1 MAQQQWN
8 YYVPPTNTA
17 SNVNTIVDSIK
28 NAVRRSDQ
36 LKEKQAAD
44 AERKRLEDK
53 RDLELNRKIN
63 EQQLNYQQNSM
74 LGFGKAIADAG
85 AGEEY
90 ANVLSQTYT
99 LDDKKE
105 FADLSRQVA
114 TKSCGACTKQLS
126 RISEMK
132 SQPGVTKTFLEN
144 LYSQFTSM
152 DTDIE
157 AGKFDVY
164 NNPNI
169 VLLRGLLSNNIE
181 NRDQYKYGIRKNA
194 DGTQELWMSGG
205 KTKGNKGEEYVINSA
220 QLSKAADNGSGI
232 YASSYN
238 ANKELEVIQTQHFKD
253 EKGNYREEWLE
264 EKIYYKVDPEDPTK
278 IIGYKN
284 RNKKAAEQRIKQEIT
299 ANVTADFDNPAK
311 AIATWNTDLKK
322 TDEEAWSYTEWNNLS
337 DKEKNLKRTEYQDR
351 MTERFNRQFHG
362 DYNKPVVVSKSE
374 NPNPVVTEDQA
385 DDDKIFETMSGD
397 IESTFRES
405 YPSQED
411 SISID
416 NNKIT
421 ITLGEKESE
430 DENEEEPTVIKY
442 DLSKKDDYVGFY
454 TNLAEERGNFKGESD
469 KIKKAKEKFR
479 RKVRAQFEKENKNRL
494 KAQAALKELRQRAIN
509 SKVNV
514 GVLNNN

>member
-8 YYVPPTNTA
+8 YYVPPTSTA
-17 SNVNTIVDSIK
+17 SNVNTIVDSVK

-44 AERKRLEDK
+44 AERKRLENK

-63 EQQLNYQQNSM
+63 EEQLNYQQNSM
-74 LGFGKAIADAG
+74 LGFGKAISDAG
-85 AGEEY
+85 AGKEY
-90 ANVLSQTYT
+90 ANVLNQTYT
-99 LDDKKE
+99 LDDKRE

-114 TKSCGACTKQLS
+114 TKSCGACTEQLS

-132 SQPGVTKTFLEN
+132 AQPGVTKTFLEN
-144 LYSQFTSM
+144 LYGQFTSM

-181 NRDQYKYGIRKNA
+181 NRDQYNYGIRKNA
-194 DGTQELWMSGG
+194 DGTQELWMSGP
-205 KTKGNKGEEYVINSA
+205 KVKANKDGEYVINSA

-232 YASSYN
+232 YASSYD
-238 ANKELEVIQTQHFKD
+238 ANKELETIQTQHFKD
-253 EKGNYREEWLE
+253 EEGNYREEWLE

-284 RNKKAAEQRIKQEIT
+284 RKKEAGEQRIKQEIT

-311 AIATWNTDLKK
+311 AIATWNTDLKN
-322 TDEEAWSYTEWNNLS
+322 TDEEAWSYAEWNNLS
-337 DKEKNLKRTEYQDR
+337 DEEKTLKRTEYQDR

-374 NPNPVVTEDQA
+374 NPNPISSEKEIINDGA
-385 DDDKIFETMSGD
+385 KLFARFESDLKGAF
-397 IESTFRES
+397 SVA
-405 YPSQED
+405 YPSMSD
-411 SISID
+411 NINID
-416 NNKIT
+416 GDKVT
-421 ITLGEKESE
+421 VTLASE
-430 DENEEEPTVIKY
+430 DMEEEPETASY
-442 DLSKKDDYVGFY
+442 DLNKQSDYIKFYEMLRKGSKNFITDSKDEGRREY
-454 TNLAEERGNFKGESD
+454 R
-469 KIKKAKEKFR
+469 KAVISRFKEKN
-479 RKVRAQFEKENKNRL
+479 KERL
-494 KAQAALKELRQRAIN
+494 KALDALEKLRNQRPILGPVTAPGFEAREN
-509 SKVNV
+509 
-514 GVLNNN
+514 

>member
-17 SNVNTIVDSIK
+17 SNVNTIVDSVK

-44 AERKRLEDK
+44 AERKRLENK

-63 EQQLNYQQNSM
+63 EEQLNYQQNSM

-85 AGEEY
+85 AGKEY
-90 ANVLSQTYT
+90 ANVLNQTYT
-99 LDDKKE
+99 LDDKRE

-114 TKSCGACTKQLS
+114 TKSCGACTEQLS

-144 LYSQFTSM
+144 LYGQFTSM

-181 NRDQYKYGIRKNA
+181 NRDQYNYGIRKNA
-194 DGTQELWMSGG
+194 DGTQELWMSGP
-205 KTKGNKGEEYVINSA
+205 KVKANKDGEYVINSA

-232 YASSYN
+232 YASSYD
-238 ANKELEVIQTQHFKD
+238 ANKELETIQTQHFKD

-264 EKIYYKVDPEDPTK
+264 EKIYYKVDPKDPTK

-284 RNKKAAEQRIKQEIT
+284 RNKEAAEQRIKQEIT

-322 TDEEAWSYTEWNNLS
+322 TDEEAWSYAEWNNLS
-337 DKEKNLKRTEYQDR
+337 DEEKTLKRTEYQDR

-374 NPNPVVTEDQA
+374 NPNPVATGDLV

-405 YPSQED
+405 YPSLNDTIE
-411 SISID
+411 ID
-416 NNKIT
+416 KNKIK
-421 ITLGEKESE
+421 ITLT
-430 DENEEEPTVIKY
+430 EEEATEDIPAVTTVIEY
-442 DLSKKDDYVGFY
+442 DLSKKDDYIGFY
-454 TNLAEERGNFKGESD
+454 TNLAEERGNFAGESD
-469 KIKKAKEKFR
+469 KIKKAKERFR
-479 RKVRAQFEKENKNRL
+479 RKVRAQFEKENKERL
-494 KAQAALKELRQRAIN
+494 RAQDALEKLRQKAKN
-509 SKVNV
+509 SKINV
-514 GVLNNN
+514 GILNNN